1 LPLDHLNLLFRLNV
15 LLVRLPPLR
24 ERPRDIE
31 LLAKHFLANSLRD
44 MSWEG
49 APPTLAK
56 EAMSLLAGHAWP
68 GNVRELRNLMA
79 RLAVRLPERVRKIS
93 AKRLSPLLP
102 VGTIATAAEE
112 GLRIPKG
119 TTLADAEW
127 LLIDAALKDSG
138 YNRSR
143 AAKQLGIG
151 ERTLRRKLNES

>member
-1 LPLDHLNLLFRLNV
+1 LLFRLNV
-15 LLVRLPPLR
+15 LLIRLPPLC

-44 MSWEG
+44 MGWEG
-49 APPTLAK
+49 IPPTLDPGAL
-56 EAMSLLAGHAWP
+56 ALLASRPWP

-79 RLAVRLPERVRKIS
+79 RLTVRLPEGARKIG
-93 AKRLSPLLP
+93 AKLLAP
-102 VGTIATAAEE
+102 VLPAGPAAATADD
-112 GLRIPKG
+112 GVLIPKG

-143 AAKQLGIG
+143 AAKQLGIARSVSAANSG
-151 ERTLRRKLNES
+151 AY

>member
-1 LPLDHLNLLFRLNV
+1 
-15 LLVRLPPLR
+15 LR

-44 MSWEG
+44 MSWQG
-49 APPTLAK
+49 APPILAS
-56 EAMSLLAGHAWP
+56 EALSLLAGHAWP

-79 RLAVRLPERVRKIS
+79 RLAVRLPEGVSKIS
-93 AKRLSPLLP
+93 AKLLSPLLP
-102 VGTIATAAEE
+102 ASTAATIVEE
-112 GLRIPKG
+112 GVLIPKG

-151 ERTLRRKLNES
+151 ERTLRRKLNEA